1 MKKAANISIQI
12 DDSLKNE
19 AEEIL
24 KTLGLT
30 ASHAIKIFYSQ
41 IVLSQGLPFG
51 VVIPQKSP
59 NETTLKAMAE
69 QDLATFETPQ
79 VLFEDLGIQ

>member
-1 MKKAANISIQI
+1 MEKAANISIQI

-51 VVIPQKSP
+51 VVIPQKST

-79 VLFEDLGIQ
+79 ELFEDLGIQ

>member
-1 MKKAANISIQI
+1 MEKTANISIQI

-51 VVIPQKSP
+51 VAIPQKSP

-79 VLFEDLGIQ
+79 ELFEDLGIQ